1 MGQQTDVSGCI
12 CGSVCVG
19 RVGHA
24 RVRERETAR
33 QRAFASYV
41 AIGEAPGRWRV
52 GVLVFLCAC
61 RPYYIKRRVCLMN
74 IGVPIAYIRL

>member
-1 MGQQTDVSGCI
+1 MYLGASVGACVSA
-12 CGSVCVG
+12 GSG
-19 RVGHA
+19 MLALGSAKRP
-24 RVRERETAR
+24 
-33 QRAFASYV
+33 ASAHLHLTCYV

-74 IGVPIAYIRL
+74 IGVPIA